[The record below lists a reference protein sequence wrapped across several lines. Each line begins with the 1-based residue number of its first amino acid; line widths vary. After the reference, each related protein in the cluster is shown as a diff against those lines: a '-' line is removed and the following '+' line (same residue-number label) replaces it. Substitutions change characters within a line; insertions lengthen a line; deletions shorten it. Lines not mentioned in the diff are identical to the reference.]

1 MLGRLNRRAVCSHR
15 SAVRPV
21 KTWPLADDDN
31 SGNRTRVSVEGVVL
45 GRLNRRAVCSHRS
58 AVRPVKTWPLADDDN
73 SGNRTRVSVEGGSAG
88 KIEQTCSM
96 FP

>member
-31 SGNRTRVSVEGVVL
+31 SGNRTRVSVEE
-45 GRLNRRAVCSHRS
+45 GR
-58 AVRPVKTWPLADDDN
+58 
-73 SGNRTRVSVEGGSAG
+73 AG